1 MQAVG
6 ACASTRMFAAMLA
19 SIALLPVG
27 CHRQTEAPPAVN
39 AGATTAKTSEGCRIG
54 TVLGPD
60 GNVAQTKSVFVA
72 NEPIYI
78 TLRSSSATAD
88 SQVTVQILDA
98 RGEELKSLFGSLG
111 KENTVTFPM
120 RNLSPGRYTAR
131 SDVGGK
137 KLCEP
142 SFEIR

>member
-1 MQAVG
+1 MHA
-6 ACASTRMFAAMLA
+6 ARTFALMLA
-19 SIALLPVG
+19 SIALVPIG
-27 CHRQTEAPPAVN
+27 CHRQMEPARDAN
-39 AGATTAKTSEGCRIG
+39 PATATAKAADGCLIG
-54 TVLGPD
+54 TTLGPD